1 MEKSNPLVSIVIP
14 VHNAEEYVREALD
27 SCINQTYTNL
37 EIVVVDDKSED
48 GTLNI
53 LREYE
58 QRDSRVKVL
67 AVEKQNGL
75 GNVINIGIRESNGK
89 YIARMDADDIMCP
102 ERIEKQ
108 LKYLESNPNCVAVGG
123 QIDIIDEQGNV
134 VGHREYAIKDE
145 DIKRNRFLFQP
156 FAHPA
161 VTLRRSTLEDIGLY
175 PEDMWKVE
183 DVKLFLI
190 LSTKGEFHNLEDTVL
205 KYRVTFRT
213 ESQSKM
219 VDHFKKTNEVRKW
232 AIRELGIKPTFRE
245 YVIWNLQKIGVM
257 VLSIFPSSVFLK
269 TFEVFRKVVK

>member
-108 LKYLESNPNCVAVGG
+108 ARYLESNPNCVAVGG

-175 PEDMWKVE
+175 PENMWKVE

>member
-108 LKYLESNPNCVAVGG
+108 ARYLESNPNCVAVGG

>member
-175 PEDMWKVE
+175 PENMWKVE